1 MARAW
6 KLVVAVVMMVAL
18 VVPAAPASAD
28 SPAAKM
34 VRKVN
39 EYRQNRGLPPLRMS
53 RSLNRSS
60 ASYARRMMSSGYFG
74 HSGRIRASRRF
85 KRLGEIIEMHRGYR
99 SDIGGAL
106 RAWSRSPGHNSI
118 LMDGNFTYVGAGKV
132 EGRFNGKRT
141 TMWVMHFG
149 RK

>member
-1 MARAW
+1 MLA
-6 KLVVAVVMMVAL
+6 VAAVLMVAL
-18 VVPAAPASAD
+18 VAPAAPASAD
-28 SPAAKM
+28 SAAAKM

-39 EYRQNRGLPPLRMS
+39 EYRQNRGIPPVRMS

-60 ASYARRMMSSGYFG
+60 ARYARHMMNRNYFG

-85 KRLGEIIEMHRGYR
+85 RRLGEIIEMHRGYR
-99 SDIGGAL
+99 SNPSAAL
-106 RAWSRSPGHNSI
+106 RSWAGSPGHASI
-118 LMDGNFTYVGAGKV
+118 LTDRGFNYVGAGVVK
-132 EGRFNGKRT
+132 GRFRGRRT

>member
-1 MARAW
+1 MTRARM
-6 KLVVAVVMMVAL
+6 LVVAVVMVVAL
-18 VVPAAPASAD
+18 AVPAAPAAAD

-39 EYRQNRGLPPLRMS
+39 AYRKHRGIPPVHMS

-60 ASYARRMMSSGYFG
+60 ARYARHMMNKGYFG

-85 KRLGEIIEMHRGYR
+85 RRLGEIIEMHRGHR
-99 SDIGGAL
+99 SDIRGAL
-106 RAWSRSPGHNSI
+106 RAWAGSPGHDAI
-118 LMDGNFTYVGAGKV
+118 LKDGSFNYVGAGIVK
-132 EGRFNGKRT
+132 GRFHGRRT

>member
-1 MARAW
+1 MTRARMLA
-6 KLVVAVVMMVAL
+6 VAAVLMVAL

-39 EYRQNRGLPPLRMS
+39 DYRKNRGVPPVRMS

-60 ASYARRMMSSGYFG
+60 ARYARHMMSKGYFG

-85 KRLGEIIEMHRGYR
+85 RRLAEVIEMHRGYR
-99 SDIGGAL
+99 SDLGGAL

-118 LMDGNFTYVGAGKV
+118 LMDGSFNYVGAGVVK
-132 EGRFNGKRT
+132 GRFNGRRT

-149 RK
+149 RR

>member
-1 MARAW
+1 MTRARMLA
-6 KLVVAVVMMVAL
+6 VAAVLLVAL
-18 VVPAAPASAD
+18 VIPAAPASAG

-34 VRKVN
+34 VQKVN
-39 EYRQNRGLPPLRMS
+39 EYRQNRGLPPVHMS

-60 ASYARRMMSSGYFG
+60 ARYARHMMNRGYFG

-99 SDIGGAL
+99 SDVSGAL
-106 RAWSRSPGHNSI
+106 RAWSGSPGHNAI
-118 LMDGNFTYVGAGKV
+118 LTDGNFNYVGAGVVK
-132 EGRFNGKRT
+132 GRFNGRRT

>member
-1 MARAW
+1 M
-6 KLVVAVVMMVAL
+6 LVVAAVLMVAL

-39 EYRQNRGLPPLRMS
+39 TYRQHHGLPKLRMS
-53 RSLNRSS
+53 RSLNNSS
-60 ASYARRMMSSGYFG
+60 ARYAHHMMSKGYFG

-85 KRLGEIIEMHRGYR
+85 TRLGEIIEMHRGRR
-99 SDIGGAL
+99 SDTGGAL
-106 RAWSRSPGHNSI
+106 RAWIRSPGHHGI
-118 LMDGNFTYVGAGKV
+118 IMDRNFRYVGAGKV
-132 EGRFNGKRT
+132 YGRFNGKRT

>member
-1 MARAW
+1 
-6 KLVVAVVMMVAL
+6 MVAL
-18 VVPAAPASAD
+18 VVPAAPASAG
-28 SPAAKM
+28 SSAQQM
-34 VRKVN
+34 VHKVN
-39 EYRQNRGLPPLRMS
+39 EYRKNRGVPPLRMS

-60 ASYARRMMSSGYFG
+60 AKYARHMMRKGYFG

-85 KRLGEIIEMHRGYR
+85 RRLGEVIEMHRGRR
-99 SDIGGAL
+99 SDINGAL

-118 LMDGNFTYVGAGKV
+118 LMDGNFNYVGAGKV
-132 EGRFNGKRT
+132 YGRFNGRRT

>member
-1 MARAW
+1 MARARM
-6 KLVVAVVMMVAL
+6 LVVAAVLMVAL

-39 EYRQNRGLPPLRMS
+39 EYRKNRGVPPLRMS
-53 RSLNRSS
+53 RSLNSS
-60 ASYARRMMSSGYFG
+60 SSRYARHMMNKGYFG
-74 HSGRIRASRRF
+74 HSGRIHASRRF
-85 KRLGEIIEMHRGYR
+85 RRLGEVIEMHRGYR
-99 SDIGGAL
+99 SDIGGAV
-106 RAWSRSPGHNSI
+106 RAWSRSPGHNA
-118 LMDGNFTYVGAGKV
+118 LLLDGNFRYVGAGKV
-132 EGRFNGKRT
+132 HGRFHGKRT

>member
-1 MARAW
+1 M
-6 KLVVAVVMMVAL
+6 LVVAMGTTVAL
-18 VVPAAPASAD
+18 VAPVTPASAA
-28 SPAAKM
+28 SPAAEM

-39 EYRQNRGLPPLRMS
+39 VYRQHHGLSGLHMS

-60 ASYARRMMSSGYFG
+60 HSYAGRMMHSGYFG
-74 HSGRIRASRRF
+74 HAGRIRASARF

-99 SDIGGAL
+99 SDMAGAL
-106 RAWSRSPGHNSI
+106 RAWINSPSHNAI
-118 LMDGNFTYVGAGKV
+118 LLDGNFSYVGAGKV
-132 EGRFNGKRT
+132 SGRFNGRRT